1 MQRFRI
7 YTLVDITRTN
17 VYRDIID
24 PKAKK
29 QQDNFQTLHQTLE
42 MRSIVFTETDPK
54 QITMD
59 WTKYGYGKKEKTWV
73 WDIYTE
79 RDDLYMINDDPTAAM
94 QDDVEFVPF
103 TIGCEES
110 AEFKQCFFSTKIKP
124 TNILFELLDK

>member
-42 MRSIVFTETDPK
+42 MRSIVFTESEPK
-54 QITMD
+54 KTIMNWDQ
-59 WTKYGYGKKEKTWV
+59 YGYGKKESTWV
-73 WDIYTE
+73 WEIYTE
-79 RDDLYMINDDPTAAM
+79 RDDLYMIDNDPVAAM
-94 QDDVEFVPF
+94 RNDVEFVPF
-103 TIGCEES
+103 TNGCDETVN
-110 AEFKQCFFSTKIKP
+110 FKHCVFSTRIKP
-124 TNILFELLDK
+124 INILFELIDK